1 MNKPADIYL
10 DRSRKTLLDLIAQL
24 LQFSEAVI
32 YLEGPAGSG
41 RTTLL
46 ELARRNFIQLEDSGH
61 ELQVIDDADE
71 LNPAELL
78 HQIEHSSNCRFL
90 LSGLPGSSRLL
101 KELLPNNTPAL
112 ERISIAPFTR
122 PDAEYFLVNHCP
134 AVPKRHRQAILNRER
149 LYPQQLIQATY
160 LQELSQRGFTHRY
173 SRLSALAAII
183 ILFLIWFAI
192 IRGLVFQS
200 NHDAEMVDE
209 GITDIT
215 RTRVPKPQPVGDVQ
229 SKVVLARPIDTN
241 YPITRS
247 EPPQAGGSS
256 PVLVPINETEAVPK
270 FTQPVFSTTKP
281 APPIALAET
290 ALMARQPNHVTIQ
303 LMQASDPD
311 NITKLRNRHDLDPT
325 FVYLRQVGQQRLYC
339 LLLGDYPSMEAA
351 ATALRSLPQELRD
364 LGPWRRTFVA
374 VQDEISALSH

>member
-46 ELARRNFIQLEDSGH
+46 ELARRNFTQLEDSGD

-78 HQIEHSSNCRFL
+78 HRIEHSSNCRFL

-101 KELLPNNTPAL
+101 RELLSSNTPAL
-112 ERISIAPFTR
+112 ERLSIAPFTR

-160 LQELSQRGFTHRY
+160 LQELSQRGFTHRC

-183 ILFLIWFAI
+183 ISSLIWVAVT
-192 IRGLVFQS
+192 RELVFQP
-200 NHDAEMVDE
+200 NHDKGIIDD

-215 RTRVPKPQPVGDVQ
+215 RTRVPEPQPVGDVQ
-229 SKVVLARPIDTN
+229 SEDVLARAIETAPA
-241 YPITRS
+241 ITRP
-247 EPPQAGGSS
+247 EPPRAEDSS
-256 PVLVPINETEAVPK
+256 PALAPMSETEAAPK
-270 FTQPVFSTTKP
+270 PAGPVFSPPKP

-303 LMQASDPD
+303 LMQAINPD
-311 NITKLRNRHDLDPT
+311 NITKLRNRHNLDPT

-351 ATALRSLPQELRD
+351 ATALRSLSQELRD
-364 LGPWRRTFVA
+364 LGPWRRTFAA
-374 VQDEISALSH
+374 VQDEISARSH